1 VHGTNKL
8 TFHEQDEYQAYC
20 EDEIVHRVLQFSG
33 RRRTTTADQ
42 WAIASRGVI
51 RLIRRVSFFQSLSGP
66 LVSLLSSASPPQLRL
81 CIFSQWSAK
90 SRFYFL
96 YISIL
101 FCSVLFYFIPFHSVE
116 NWSEGWRCVQGTSYM
131 SNHRPRTVDFLVIEQ
146 FLVNA
151 LSILVSQKA
160 QGISQRGLLRYKIA
174 ELATWSCW

>member
-1 VHGTNKL
+1 VSDSCCVHGTNKL

-81 CIFSQWSAK
+81 CIFFQWSAK
-90 SRFYFL
+90 SRFYFFV
-96 YISIL
+96 YFHSIL
-101 FCSVLFYFIPFHSVE
+101 FCFVLFHSIPFSGKLV
-116 NWSEGWRCVQGTSYM
+116 RRLALCPRDIVYVQSQAKNGRFS
-131 SNHRPRTVDFLVIEQ
+131 RDRTVLGKCVINIG
-146 FLVNA
+146 V
-151 LSILVSQKA
+151 
-160 QGISQRGLLRYKIA
+160 A
-174 ELATWSCW
+174 ESTRN